1 MLRKRFIGLA
11 GGIALIAIAALN
23 WTAIIHAADGKGDRF
38 PIDLNEVQAEAEKRF
53 ADADANDDGSLSAEE
68 FANLDMRGPFAQ
80 RRGQRGDRTPG
91 KRDQRAR
98 RDRSEQFEAA
108 DENGDGQLS
117 AQEYEDM
124 PKAVRAAR
132 LERLFARLDANADG
146 KLTADE
152 LPSQSE
158 RLARLDANGDGK
170 ISRDEMPRRR
180 PRP

>member
-11 GGIALIAIAALN
+11 GGIAALIAIAALN

-38 PIDLNEVQAEAEKRF
+38 PIDLNELQAEAEKRF

-68 FANLDMRGPFAQ
+68 FANLDMRGAFAQ
-80 RRGQRGDRTPG
+80 RRGQRGDRTG
-91 KRDQRAR
+91 GQRGR
-98 RDRSEQFEAA
+98 FDRGEQFDVA

-117 AQEYEDM
+117 EQEYEDM
-124 PKAVRAAR
+124 PKAIRAAR
-132 LERLFARLDANADG
+132 QERLFARLDANADG